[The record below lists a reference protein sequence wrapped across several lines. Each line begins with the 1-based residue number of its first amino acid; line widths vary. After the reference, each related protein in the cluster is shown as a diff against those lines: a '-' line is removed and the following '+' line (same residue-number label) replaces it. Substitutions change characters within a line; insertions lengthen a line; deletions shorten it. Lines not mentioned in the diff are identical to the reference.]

1 VSADS
6 GAPHWGVGPQ
16 VASCAVHFTGALLL
30 DPRDASLLDEHL
42 QYVQPE
48 AEQQAAQQAA
58 AEYDDDFGGDGAPMA
73 GGWDDDD
80 APPAP
85 HAADGT
91 PARQAQHLG
100 GGAPFMAMDQE
111 EEEDEEP
118 DPWAP
123 LDFDDPNGA
132 SITVRSY

>member
-1 VSADS
+1 M
-6 GAPHWGVGPQ
+6 
-16 VASCAVHFTGALLL
+16 
-30 DPRDASLLDEHL
+30 
-42 QYVQPE
+42 QPE

-58 AEYDDDFGGDGAPMA
+58 AAYDDDFGGDGAPMA

-100 GGAPFMAMDQE
+100 GGAPFMAIDQE
-111 EEEDEEP
+111 EEEDGEP

-132 SITVRSY
+132 SINGAIIPIRSLTPHGLTRRPPSSTFPQGQDPAP